1 MSLPDRL
8 SHDLSEPP
16 GIAAGSDDV
25 VDAVGEKSIRSRS
38 FLYLQF
44 RLVGLVVAAEL
55 AAHAALLAF
64 GLPVANWG
72 SSLLQAA
79 LLAILSAPLIAWS
92 LTRRPSPVVTGELKC
107 RLPDDS
113 AAGLRWMILTGLG
126 LVASLGLATYAFGQ
140 RAAQST
146 AAHSQLMNLAG
157 RQRMLSERIARFAVN
172 PPAGDAQDQ
181 DARLAEISRC
191 LQEIHENYD
200 VLSGSAAAESVANP
214 ERMRLTAG
222 SLSVLG
228 RAYDRLT
235 QAARSFLTTSR
246 DRVQATD
253 ASLLTQAADRF
264 MAASHET
271 VLSLQSD
278 FEQFLLVENRRRLE
292 LGVLMLGMVAAV
304 YALMIDPAIRHL
316 RHQHRMVHARAAE
329 VHRLAL
335 VAQMTTDAVL
345 ITDNDARIV
354 WGNASWSRISGTT
367 TSEISERRLLDVLR
381 DRRSDPALLSDMHCA
396 LERGMCCRSELRIF
410 STSGEERWVEAEIQ
424 PLHEQTGLLS
434 GFVVVLSDITRL
446 KKKRARLVEQ
456 VRQLEEAEEF
466 ANLGHWSWDAVS
478 GQVFW
483 SRQVFRIHRLN
494 ESIDPPDFG
503 GVMALYDDESSRQ
516 FRGVADR
523 ALSTGDGFDLVLK
536 ASGSDERYVN
546 ARGHARRDAEG
557 RICGLYGTVRDV
569 TAQVLSDRSRSESEE
584 RYRQLADSIPTMT
597 WLSGPDTGCTD
608 FNKAWLEFR
617 GRSLEEELGDGWA
630 EGLHPED
637 RELCLARY
645 RTAFDARSPY
655 AATYR
660 LRRHD
665 GAYRWIEARGAARFS
680 TTGNFLGYAGG
691 CIDITDL
698 KESQQRLRESERFLE
713 RAGEVAGVG
722 GWELDLTTQRV
733 HWTAQ
738 TCRIHEVPVGYCPPL
753 DEAVAF
759 YAPAARPV
767 IQKAIEVAIAT
778 GESWDLELPLET
790 ATGRSIWV
798 RAVGQVEYADGRPL
812 RLYGAFQDITRRK
825 IAESEAVRAS
835 ALIRGVLDA
844 AAEFSIIAVDP
855 QGLITVFNRGSER
868 LLGYSGREMI
878 GKHTPEVIHLK
889 PEIEARGAQL
899 SRELGYAV
907 EGFRVFVE
915 MAERAG
921 SEQRE
926 WTYVRKDG
934 SQFPVLLTVNVVLTG
949 RDEVVGYLGIAQDI
963 SARKQAEESQLAT
976 NRRLEEANR
985 RAEEMAVKAK
995 EASRLKSEFLANM
1008 SHEIRTPMTAI
1019 LGYAELLADEENT
1032 PLEREERLDYIS
1044 TIRRNGEHLL
1054 TLINDI
1060 LDVSKIE
1067 AGKMTIE
1074 QVAMQPMRLLEDVRE
1089 LMLVKAQAKGISFEV
1104 NCREELPATIESDPV
1119 RLKQILVNLVSN
1131 AIKFT
1136 ELGRVNVTAGFEP
1149 AGPRGPSIRF
1159 DVEDTG
1165 IGMNADQ
1172 LDLLFEAF
1180 QQADSTTTRK
1190 FGGTGLGLR
1199 ISRRLAELMGGDIT
1213 VRSEP
1218 GSGSIFTVRIAAVL
1232 PQEAGPTSIDRPEL
1246 PVLPPSAPCRPQP
1259 LAGVRV
1265 LFAEDGPDNRR
1276 LISFL
1281 LRKAGAEVRL
1291 FENGRRALESLTVDG
1306 TVDGSLMA
1314 NPGVDLILSD
1324 MMMPEMDGYAF
1335 ARSLRAKGCLLPI
1348 VALTANAMGGDGQK
1362 CLAAGCNF
1370 YASKPIDQD
1379 KLIDL
1384 LQDAIESQAGSAAL
1398 R

>member
-1 MSLPDRL
+1 ML
-8 SHDLSEPP
+8 
-16 GIAAGSDDV
+16 
-25 VDAVGEKSIRSRS
+25 
-38 FLYLQF
+38 

-55 AAHAALLAF
+55 VSHGALLAF
-64 GLPVANWG
+64 GLPVARWDIG
-72 SSLLQAA
+72 LLDAAILAA
-79 LLAILSAPLIAWS
+79 LSGPLLAWALR
-92 LTRRPSPVVTGELKC
+92 RRPQNSAGRELTF
-107 RLPDDS
+107 RVPDDP
-113 AAGLRWMILTGLG
+113 AAGLRWVTLTALG
-126 LVASLGLATYAFGQ
+126 LVASLGTGTYFTEQRATETTATY
-140 RAAQST
+140 
-146 AAHSQLMNLAG
+146 SQLIHLAG
-157 RQRMLSERIARFAVN
+157 DQQLLSQRIARFAVR
-172 PPAGDAQDQ
+172 PTTQTPAEADQ
-181 DARLAEISRC
+181 RIEELSASLRDLHESFDLLKSQIHAEAAVHPSRIQQSLLRLTDVDARYANLVDEIRDLLAAELDEKR
-191 LQEIHENYD
+191 
-200 VLSGSAAAESVANP
+200 VAKSAALIS
-214 ERMRLTAG
+214 
-222 SLSVLG
+222 
-228 RAYDRLT
+228 
-235 QAARSFLTTSR
+235 
-246 DRVQATD
+246 
-253 ASLLTQAADRF
+253 AADEF

-292 LGVLMLGMVAAV
+292 LGILMLGMVAAV
-304 YALMIDPAIRHL
+304 YVLMIDPAIRHL
-316 RHQHRMVHARAAE
+316 RQQHREVHARAAE
-329 VHRLAL
+329 LHRLAL

-345 ITDNDARIV
+345 IADNNARIV
-354 WGNASWSRISGTT
+354 WGNASWSRISGTA
-367 TSEISERRLLDVLR
+367 TSAISDRPLLDVLS
-381 DRRSDPALLSDMHCA
+381 DHRSDPASLSEIQSA
-396 LERGMCCRSELRIF
+396 LGRGMCCRTELRIF
-410 STSGEERWVEAEIQ
+410 SMSGEEHWVEAEIQ
-424 PLHEQTGLLS
+424 PLPETGGPDS
-434 GFVVVLSDITRL
+434 GYIVVLSDITRL
-446 KKKRARLVEQ
+446 KKNRARLVEQ
-456 VRQLEEAEEF
+456 VRQLDEAEKS
-466 ANLGHWSWDAVS
+466 ANLGHWSRDLSTGTMRWTA
-478 GQVFW
+478 QI
-483 SRQVFRIHRLN
+483 FRIHRL
-494 ESIDPPDFG
+494 EPADQPPAYSQLL
-503 GVMALYDDESSRQ
+503 ALYDSESGRRLDE
-516 FRGVADR
+516 ALNR
-523 ALSTGDGFDLVLK
+523 ALATGDQIKLVLRTSD
-536 ASGSDERYVN
+536 ADERYVAVSGS
-546 ARGHARRDAEG
+546 ARLDAAGEL
-557 RICGLYGTVRDV
+557 CGLHGTIQDV
-569 TAQVLSDRSRSESEE
+569 TTQVLADRFRAETEE

-608 FNKAWLEFR
+608 FNKAWLLFR
-617 GRSLEEELGDGWA
+617 GRPLEEELGDGWA

-637 RELCLARY
+637 REMCLTRY

-665 GAYRWIEARGAARFS
+665 GVYRWIEARGAARYS
-680 TTGNFLGYAGG
+680 PTGSFLGYAGG
-691 CIDITDL
+691 CVDITDL

-722 GWELDLTTQRV
+722 GWELDLTTQQV

-738 TCRIHEVPVGYCPPL
+738 TCRIHEVPVGYRPTL

-767 IQKAIEVAIAT
+767 IQKAIEEAIAN

-790 ATGRSIWV
+790 TTGRSIWV
-798 RAVGQVEYADGRPL
+798 RAVGQVEYANDRPL

-825 IAESEAVRAS
+825 TAEFEAVRSS

-855 QGLITVFNRGSER
+855 DGLITIFNRGAER
-868 LLGYSGREMI
+868 LLGYSAREMI
-878 GKHTPEVIHLK
+878 GIHTPGVIHLK
-889 PEIEARGAQL
+889 EEVEARGQEL
-899 SRELGYAV
+899 SRELGYSV

-915 MAERAG
+915 NVERFG
-921 SEQRE
+921 SELRE

-976 NRRLEEANR
+976 NRRLEVANR
-985 RAEEMAVKAK
+985 RAEEMAVKAR

-1019 LGYAELLADEENT
+1019 LGYTELLADEEDV
-1032 PLEREERLDYIS
+1032 PLERDERLDYIS

-1054 TLINDI
+1054 ALINDI

-1089 LMLVKAQAKGISFEV
+1089 LMLVKAQAKGIRLEV
-1104 NCREELPATIESDPV
+1104 SCREELPATIESDPV

-1136 ELGRVNVTAGFEP
+1136 ELGRVTVTAGFEP
-1149 AGPRGPSIRF
+1149 GGPRGPSIRF

-1165 IGMNADQ
+1165 IGMNAEQ
-1172 LDLLFEAF
+1172 LELLFEAF

-1199 ISRRLAELMGGDIT
+1199 ISRRLAELMGGDIS

-1232 PQEAGPTSIDRPEL
+1232 PQEAGPTCIDRAKLQVPA
-1246 PVLPPSAPCRPQP
+1246 PSAPCRPQP

-1276 LISFL
+1276 LISFI

-1306 TVDGSLMA
+1306 TVDGLLKA
-1314 NPGVDLILSD
+1314 DPGVDLILTD
-1324 MMMPEMDGYAF
+1324 MMMPEMNGYALT
-1335 ARSLRAKGCLLPI
+1335 RQLRDGGCVLPI

-1362 CLAAGCNF
+1362 CLAAGCDA
-1370 YASKPIDQD
+1370 YASKPIEQVSLIELLEAAV
-1379 KLIDL
+1379 KLHPRKTVL
-1384 LQDAIESQAGSAAL
+1384 SGRPPGE
-1398 R
+1398 